1 VAETVTLTDQIEY
14 FVPPSVTAQ
23 MEKKLGLEEQA
34 LRQGL
39 DVVLPLLTTALAG
52 KAATPEGADA
62 VSGLVGKADDGAL
75 ANLSG
80 YVDRVPKGTDRD
92 TVRTVLGEGYTAV
105 LSSLTQATGRDLGP
119 LLTMVT
125 PVMLGLLGNVARRKH
140 LDGAGVAG
148 LLRGEAQAFAGSG
161 RAEAAIVRD
170 AFAAG
175 EAQAALKA
183 RFTPEEWQA
192 LFRAPIAGAA
202 LVVGASPSS
211 AAGTSK
217 ELNALVQTVTRAAE
231 QAPAASLLK
240 ALFAERIDDEARQR
254 LEEAARAAKG
264 SPLPELTAG
273 LQQAVKSAVEVVSA
287 KADAVNATASKHLVM
302 ESVRAVAS
310 AEKEGGFLGI
320 GGAQVSPEEQQ
331 TLDQLAALVGV

>member
-1 VAETVTLTDQIEY
+1 MVETVTLADQIEN
-14 FVPPSVTAQ
+14 FLPPSVTAQ
-23 MEKKLGLEEQA
+23 IEKKLGLEEQA

-39 DVVLPLLTTALAG
+39 DVALPLLTTALAG
-52 KAATPEGADA
+52 KGATPEGAGA
-62 VSGLVGKADDGAL
+62 VSGLVGKADDGVL

-80 YVDRVPKGTDRD
+80 YVDRAPKGTDRE
-92 TVRTVLGEGYTAV
+92 TARSVLGEGYTAV
-105 LSSLTQATGRDLGP
+105 LSSLNQATGRDLGP
-119 LLTMVT
+119 LLTLVT
-125 PVMLGLLGNVARRKH
+125 PVLLGLLNNITRHRH
-140 LDGAGVAG
+140 LDAAGVAG
-148 LLRGEAQAFAGSG
+148 LLQGEAQAFAGSG

-183 RFTPEEWQA
+183 RFTSEEWRT

-202 LVVGASPSS
+202 LVVGASPSGAS
-211 AAGTSK
+211 GTAK

-231 QAPAASLLK
+231 EAPAASLLK

-254 LEEAARAAKG
+254 LEEAAKAAKG

-287 KADAVNATASKHLVM
+287 KADVVDATAYKHMVM
-302 ESVRAVAS
+302 ESVRAVAG
-310 AEKEGGFLGI
+310 AEKEGGFLGV
-320 GGAQVSPEEQQ
+320 GGAQVSPEEQE
-331 TLDQLAALVGV
+331 TVDQLAALVGV